1 MSHIKKDVS
10 VWLLQWDRL
19 EDFDAVAVVAVGV
32 VAVAAVVVVVVN
44 QSVFAE
50 YSYIEKGW

>member
-19 EDFDAVAVVAVGV
+19 EDFDAVAVVAV
-32 VAVAAVVVVVVN
+32 AAVVVVVVN

>member
-1 MSHIKKDVS
+1 MSHIKKKVS

-19 EDFDAVAVVAVGV
+19 EDFDAVAVVAV
-32 VAVAAVVVVVVN
+32 AAVVVVVVN

-50 YSYIEKGW
+50 CSYIEKGW